1 MLNQFIVVGRLLEL
15 IDNEDKKSIKIL
27 VKKIDKEYSV
37 ELSCPVG
44 IFNNIKE
51 YCKVNYLLGIRGCI
65 EENNT
70 LIIEKASFL
79 SSSRKE
85 G

>member
-15 IDNEDKKSIKIL
+15 IDNEDKKGIKIL